1 MLETLYDFGQL
12 GFVGFGIL
20 IVVTTSVM
28 ARRLVKAGVIGDGAF
43 VGLSFMLLM
52 VQTRKRE
59 LSATELNL
67 VTAARRLFW
76 SCVTGVVL
84 SLILIVMTG

>member
-1 MLETLYDFGQL
+1 MLKTLYDLGQL
-12 GFVGFGIL
+12 GFVGFGL
-20 IVVTTSVM
+20 LVVVTNSVM

-52 VQTRKRE
+52 VQAPKRE

-67 VTAARRLFW
+67 VKVARRLFW
-76 SCVTGVVL
+76 LCVAGVAL
-84 SLILIVMTG
+84 SLVIVVTTG

>member
-1 MLETLYDFGQL
+1 MLETLYDLGQL

-20 IVVTTSVM
+20 IVVTTNVM
-28 ARRLVKAGVIGDGAF
+28 ARRLVKAGVIRDGAF

-76 SCVTGVVL
+76 LCVTGSVL
-84 SLILIVMTG
+84 SLIVIVMTG